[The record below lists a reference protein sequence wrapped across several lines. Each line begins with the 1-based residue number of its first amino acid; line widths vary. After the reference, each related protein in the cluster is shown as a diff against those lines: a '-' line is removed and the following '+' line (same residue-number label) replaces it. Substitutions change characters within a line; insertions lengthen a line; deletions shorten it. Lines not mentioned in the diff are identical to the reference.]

1 MRAAQTL
8 TVDRHAALFEPCDI
22 FIDTD
27 DDAWVLIVANAPN
40 AKRRIVVS
48 DDDANM
54 TIGEVCKLCRVSHSW
69 VERKSRDELLPFP
82 QPLQF
87 GGKTSA
93 RRWRRADVVAWEVER
108 AKINGSAS

>member
-1 MRAAQTL
+1 MRDAQTL
-8 TVDRHAALFEPCDI
+8 TVDKHAALFEHCDI

-27 DDAWVLIVANAPN
+27 DDAYT
-40 AKRRIVVS
+40 
-48 DDDANM
+48 
-54 TIGEVCKLCRVSHSW
+54 TIGEVCERFRVSRSW

-93 RRWRRADVVAWEVER
+93 RRWRRADVIAWEVER
-108 AKINGSAS
+108 AKIKGIAS